1 MSQLEDLD
9 GRFGEAWAG
18 DAPNGSHINLLLAAR
33 GSAAAATVTTA
44 FATPS
49 AGHTPVMVCL
59 GAGNA
64 VRPATIMMNK
74 ATIVSPSHADL
85 TWGAA
90 QLGIGQG
97 VMDAVA
103 EEVLPARLAGDLSI
117 LVAAWVDP
125 EGADETAVRI
135 ASREATA
142 AAIAD
147 AAGGLRKA
155 RLREL
160 IALRE
165 TATNAFYN
173 GE

>member
-1 MSQLEDLD
+1 MSQLDDLD

-18 DAPNGSHINLLLAAR
+18 DPPNGSHINLLLAAR
-33 GSAAAATVTTA
+33 GSAAAATVATA

-49 AGHTPVMVCL
+49 TGHTPVMVCL

-74 ATIVSPSHADL
+74 ATIVSPFHADL

-103 EEVLPARLAGDLSI
+103 AEVLPARLAADLAI
-117 LVAAWVDP
+117 LVA
-125 EGADETAVRI
+125 
-135 ASREATA
+135 
-142 AAIAD
+142 
-147 AAGGLRKA
+147 
-155 RLREL
+155 
-160 IALRE
+160 
-165 TATNAFYN
+165 
-173 GE
+173 